1 MHIII
6 NFWVNFIYLFLFI
19 YYATAIR
26 FVIGLK
32 SKQNSIKPTAKTRNK
47 NPQAESHLLEFTV
60 NNVKEKNKF
69 KISRKKGK
77 KREEGGGINRSNR
90 SVKKEEGEDEGTK
103 IELLIRFPRL
113 LRKRNG

>member
-6 NFWVNFIYLFLFI
+6 NFWVNFIYLFLLI

-26 FVIGLK
+26 FVIGPK

-60 NNVKEKNKF
+60 NNVKEK
-69 KISRKKGK
+69 
-77 KREEGGGINRSNR
+77 INSK
-90 SVKKEEGEDEGTK
+90 SVEKKE
-103 IELLIRFPRL
+103 
-113 LRKRNG
+113 RKEKRVEE